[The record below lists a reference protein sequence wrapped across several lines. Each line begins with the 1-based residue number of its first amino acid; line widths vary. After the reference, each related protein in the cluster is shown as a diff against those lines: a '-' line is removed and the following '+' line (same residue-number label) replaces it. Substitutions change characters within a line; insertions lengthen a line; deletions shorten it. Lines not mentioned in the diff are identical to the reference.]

1 MSESPSDTPL
11 LSQFRVDEAEND
23 FDQVSHTGS
32 SMNPVRDLRTFDKA
46 HGKLGR
52 RYSASAGPSVA
63 STDMH
68 RPRTFSTSAN
78 PFGGTSR
85 RSYGSVSVDMEAI
98 SSDHQFRHDD
108 NDGDSNFLQAGNSDD
123 DHSDMDFHS
132 KPSSRR
138 SSDTSSLDDVCFPLD
153 QQDDDAVWPDI
164 KVLEEFYIEET
175 ERLKND
181 VLRETDEANFHFAM
195 NHNHEEDHLDSESNE
210 MVGFSYPIVT
220 KVDADNNSNRDST
233 RSQTLN
239 SQQFATKLL
248 GNHKINETETL
259 NGRLRPPKINPFD
272 RKSIKINNY
281 EFLKNINYPPQII
294 NKNPEHFRY
303 TYFREDL
310 NSTVHSPTI
319 SGLLQ
324 PGQSFN
330 DLFNPDEYSKKQL
343 PDIPQP
349 SSSRTPSIKN
359 PHSSSTSLKNMP
371 IPELTPMEENI
382 TESESDEVSPFWLDI
397 LNPTEEEMKVLSK
410 TFGIHPLT
418 TEDIF
423 LGEIREKV
431 ELFKDYYFVCFRSF
445 DIVQEKIKRS
455 GGKRNKQSSNLG
467 SSLSDIVS
475 KEPETNIFSRFFK
488 NRRRQSSIKSTSSNK
503 ADNGSITSSFKRRQR
518 DIELEKFQRKSG
530 DRHKPRNNELEPL
543 NAYILV
549 FKNAVL
555 TFHFAPTPHMVNVR
569 RRARLLYE
577 YVTVT
582 PDWIAYALID
592 DVTDAFGPMIESI
605 EDEVN
610 DIEDAILN
618 MNNRSDDDDSDD
630 DDSDDDSDF
639 HHRSV
644 GRKKSIFD
652 RRSLF
657 DDDKRSVRSVSSRS
671 SSSRSTASNVI
682 EWKKKGDM
690 MKRIG
695 ETRKRVMSLVR
706 LLGSKV
712 DVIKGFAKRCNE
724 QSENGPVRSEIGMY
738 LGDIQDHIVT
748 MVQSLNHYEKLL
760 ARSHSN
766 YLAQI
771 NIDMTRV
778 NNDMNDVLGKISILG
793 TVVLPMNIV
802 TGLWGMNVIVPG
814 QDYDGLRWFWCITAG
829 MFAFAFFCYNYAKR
843 MTGI

>member
-1 MSESPSDTPL
+1 MSESPIDTPL
-11 LSQFRVDEAEND
+11 LSDSRMEEILHRDESVNNESNVDLL
-23 FDQVSHTGS
+23 
-32 SMNPVRDLRTFDKA
+32 RDHRNFDK
-46 HGKLGR
+46 HGQKPNR
-52 RYSASAGPSVA
+52 RYSSAATSNYYPSNRFTPHSSA
-63 STDMH
+63 HSYRNRAYSTIGDPLNDSH
-68 RPRTFSTSAN
+68 NRT
-78 PFGGTSR
+78 
-85 RSYGSVSVDMEAI
+85 YGSVSVDMDSISDSYEAE
-98 SSDHQFRHDD
+98 HHTFMHD
-108 NDGDSNFLQAGNSDD
+108 NNDD
-123 DHSDMDFHS
+123 DSDLDFHS

-138 SSDTSSLDDVCFPLD
+138 SSETSSLDDVCFPLD
-153 QQDDDAVWPDI
+153 QQDESRVWPDI
-164 KVLEEFYIEET
+164 QVLEEFYTEET
-175 ERLKND
+175 ERLKD
-181 VLRETDEANFHFAM
+181 EALKETGEANFHFM
-195 NHNHEEDHLDSESNE
+195 TNSNNEDHFDSESNE
-210 MVGFSYPIVT
+210 AVGFSYPIVT
-220 KVDADNNSNRDST
+220 KVDTDTSRSTNSKNLT
-233 RSQTLN
+233 A
-239 SQQFATKLL
+239 QQLATKLL
-248 GNHKINETETL
+248 GNQKINETETL

-272 RKSIKINNY
+272 KKNIKINNF

-294 NKNPEHFRY
+294 NNNPEHFRY

-324 PGQSFN
+324 PGQSFA
-330 DLFNPDEYSKKQL
+330 DLFSINEYSKKHTKA
-343 PDIPQP
+343 
-349 SSSRTPSIKN
+349 RTPSRDPSVKY
-359 PHSSSTSLKNMP
+359 PQSTSTSIKDVHFDKPFEEHTPRDNFSEPHLE
-371 IPELTPMEENI
+371 PEQG
-382 TESESDEVSPFWLDI
+382 SPFWLDI

-410 TFGIHPLT
+410 AFAIHPLT

-423 LGEIREKV
+423 LGEIREKI
-431 ELFKDYYFVCFRSF
+431 ELFKDYYFICFRSF
-445 DIVQEKIKRS
+445 DIVQERNKRS
-455 GGKRNKQSSNLG
+455 GKKHSPTSNLK
-467 SSLSDIVS
+467 SSLYHIVP
-475 KEPETNIFSRFFK
+475 KESEPNFLSRLFK
-488 NRRRQSSIKSTSSNK
+488 NKRRQSSIKSNNHSSTHDI
-503 ADNGSITSSFKRRQR
+503 ASVTSSFKRRQR

-530 DRHKPRNNELEPL
+530 DRHKPKNNELEPL
-543 NAYILV
+543 NVYILV
-549 FKNAVL
+549 FPNAVL

-577 YVTVT
+577 YLTVT

-618 MNNRSDDDDSDD
+618 MNNDSESDTDSDS
-630 DDSDDDSDF
+630 DSDDSDF
-639 HHRSV
+639 HHRTKSFMS
-644 GRKKSIFD
+644 RKKSIFE
-652 RRSLF
+652 RRSIF
-657 DDDKRSVRSVSSRS
+657 DDDKCSVRSFMSSTS
-671 SSSRSTASNVI
+671 ASTRSTSSNVI

-724 QSENGPVRSEIGMY
+724 DKTTGAKSEIGMY

-771 NIDMTRV
+771 NIDMTKV

-814 QDYDGLRWFWCITAG
+814 QEDHGLIWFWCITSG
-829 MFAFAFFCYNYAKR
+829 MFFFAFCLYSYTKR